1 MLNYGNNTA
10 VSWRVP
16 YTPQGVKAGCS
27 SVLSHDMDEPVKSV
41 ICDAR
46 PMRRQ
51 TYDYLSNRRELLS
64 FGRYQTTLF
73 DDRA

>member
-1 MLNYGNNTA
+1 MCAIYPAG
-10 VSWRVP
+10 SKGRVLI
-16 YTPQGVKAGCS
+16 S
-27 SVLSHDMDEPVKSV
+27 LLSHDMDEPVKSV

-51 TYDYLSNRRELLS
+51 TYDYLSSRRELLS